1 MCKFHRVTKNE
12 LRQEYQI
19 ALKNG
24 YKGTYKEYLTQ
35 QNKYC
40 DKLLAILNKKKG
52 GNDMTN
58 LTELQSKFINC
69 IPKEGVDK
77 KEFLNYLQDTGTMN
91 KMQAGACITT
101 LRKKGYI
108 KFDDKRIE
116 LLHGESESNVLQFI
130 KQDEET
136 PTPKKRRGRPKKSV

>member
-1 MCKFHRVTKNE
+1 MCKT
-12 LRQEYQI
+12 
-19 ALKNG
+19 
-24 YKGTYKEYLTQ
+24 
-35 QNKYC
+35 
-40 DKLLAILNKKKG
+40 NKKKG

-58 LTELQSKFINC
+58 LTELQSKFINY
-69 IPKEGVDK
+69 IPKKGADK

-108 KFDDKRIE
+108 KFDGKKIE
-116 LLHGESESNVLQFI
+116 LLHGESESNVLQFT

-136 PTPKKRRGRPKKSV
+136 PAPKRRGRPKKSV